1 MQNIEGKNA
10 VITGGTRGIGLA
22 TAHALAKEGVNVAVI
37 GRDKDTLNNAQA
49 ELKQHGVEV
58 IAANG
63 DVANSEDVA
72 TMIQSINEVFDTIDI
87 LINNAGIS
95 GYTPFLEAEETDFR
109 KMMDVNLFG
118 MYYMMQEVLPQMTEK
133 SAGDVIN
140 ISSMSGLKAT
150 PGSSLYSA
158 TKYAVIGLTEGIMQ
172 EMRKHNVRV
181 SYLTPSAVLT
191 DFLGEPKLEKES
203 MTHSEDIADI
213 IVSQLKLNQRTFIKT
228 SQMWATNPTPK
239 EQ

>member
-22 TAHALAKEGVNVAVI
+22 TAHALAKEGVNVAII
-37 GRDKDTLNNAQA
+37 GRDRDTLDNAQS

-63 DVANSEDVA
+63 DVSNSEDVV

-87 LINNAGIS
+87 LINNAGVS
-95 GYTPFLEAEETDFR
+95 GHTAFLDSEEATFR
-109 KMMDVNLFG
+109 KMMDVNVFG
-118 MYYMMQEVLPQMTEK
+118 IYYMMQEVLPQMSEK
-133 SAGDVIN
+133 GAGDVIN

-158 TKYAVIGLTEGIMQ
+158 TKYAVIGLTEGVMQ
-172 EMRKHNVRV
+172 EMRTHNIRV

-191 DFLGEPKLEKES
+191 DFIGEPKLEQES
-203 MTHSEDIADI
+203 MTHAEDIADI
-213 IVSQLKLNQRTFIKT
+213 IASQLKLNQRTFIKT
-228 SQMWATNPTPK
+228 SQMWATNPIQK
-239 EQ
+239 DQ